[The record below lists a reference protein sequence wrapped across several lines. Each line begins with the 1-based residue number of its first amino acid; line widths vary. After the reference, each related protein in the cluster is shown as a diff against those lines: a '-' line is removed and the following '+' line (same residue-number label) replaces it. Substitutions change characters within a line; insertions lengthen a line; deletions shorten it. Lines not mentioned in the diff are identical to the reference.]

1 MYFAIYPAKF
11 GLNTLWNHLLR
22 KLDIE
27 DSLNPKEDTEIKED
41 PLAGVGGF
49 GGGFF
54 IVFPKQ
60 LLCDFSNLNTR
71 N

>member
-27 DSLNPKEDTEIKED
+27 DSLNPKEDREIKED
-41 PLAGVGGF
+41 PL
-49 GGGFF
+49 GGGGGWFLYR
-54 IVFPKQ
+54 ISKTT
-60 LLCDFSNLNTR
+60 LMWLMWL
-71 N
+71 